1 MKCQT
6 PDCIGEHEQRGIS
19 HSVIYRQR
27 TVVVHN
33 VPAHVC
39 PECGDAVL
47 IEETTIHLE
56 GPAAAQG
63 AVEGHGVRLRGL
75 TPAATPGRFSR
86 TLPVIRRQE
95 RFRCVP
101 QRSPF

>member
-1 MKCQT
+1 MKCHT

-47 IEETTIHLE
+47 VEETTIHLE
-56 GPAAAQG
+56 TL
-63 AVEGHGVRLRGL
+63 LRRK
-75 TPAATPGRFSR
+75 ARSKATAFAY
-86 TLPVIRRQE
+86 E
-95 RFRCVP
+95 A
-101 QRSPF
+101 

>member
-6 PDCIGEHEQRGIS
+6 PDCIGEHEARGIS

-56 GPAAAQG
+56 AL
-63 AVEGHGVRLRGL
+63 LRRK
-75 TPAATPGRFSR
+75 TRSKATAFAYE
-86 TLPVIRRQE
+86 V
-95 RFRCVP
+95 
-101 QRSPF
+101 